1 MRMTKEQLLDAARR
15 AAKYLP
21 AASAELMIELANR
34 LDVTS
39 VALSESLEQR
49 SILATENAGLKSAL
63 TAMLQPGEAIIS
75 RELRQAS
82 MNALKNPAT
91 DAVIVSLRQEGAFF
105 VANRMLAAW
114 DSGFIED
121 TAKNVSDIARMI
133 LTSTE
138 FMAAAP
144 EGDFNRSFA
153 DSVLKEIAAQFRER
167 KGAIS

>member
-21 AASAELMIELANR
+21 AASAELMNELANR

-75 RELRQAS
+75 REHRQAS

-153 DSVLKEIAAQFRER
+153 DSVLKEIAAKFRER